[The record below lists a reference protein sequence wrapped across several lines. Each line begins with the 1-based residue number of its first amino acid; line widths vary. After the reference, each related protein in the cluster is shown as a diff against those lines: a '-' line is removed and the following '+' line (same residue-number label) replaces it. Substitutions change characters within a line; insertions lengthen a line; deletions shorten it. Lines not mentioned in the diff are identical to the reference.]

1 MTNYYLNQ
9 FSRGFTPK
17 FKVELR
23 CWGFSKE
30 DTVEFSYKTNTQ
42 RVSAWNYSFECVNCL
57 SKHRHMH
64 LEIPE
69 IFLQFSRN
77 NDILKFSERTMDLKQ
92 VVKLCLQRELGPQVS
107 CCQRLDLIYLG
118 VIQFKDDNRS
128 RRGIWEDYL
137 DGNVVCV
144 FILWQA
150 AGGALKWKVVAHAT
164 KKGQQTSYTIL
175 FFTWN

>member
-1 MTNYYLNQ
+1 
-9 FSRGFTPK
+9 
-17 FKVELR
+17 
-23 CWGFSKE
+23 
-30 DTVEFSYKTNTQ
+30 
-42 RVSAWNYSFECVNCL
+42 
-57 SKHRHMH
+57 
-64 LEIPE
+64 
-69 IFLQFSRN
+69 
-77 NDILKFSERTMDLKQ
+77 MDLKQ